1 MTYQTFYAKLG
12 LSEEATNDEIKAA
25 YRYLLRKWQPNW
37 DSDSPGVCMR
47 HIQELT
53 EAYKVLSDPLSR
65 YRHDKWIAAQK
76 LGCDERPTT
85 RRKQC
90 DLAGGRN
97 VLVDATHVS
106 SKPEYR
112 RLSERLKTH

>member
-1 MTYQTFYAKLG
+1 
-12 LSEEATNDEIKAA
+12 
-25 YRYLLRKWQPNW
+25 
-37 DSDSPGVCMR
+37 MR

-53 EAYKVLSDPLSR
+53 EAYKVLSDPRAR

-76 LGCDERPTT
+76 LGHDDRPTR

-90 DLAGGRN
+90 DLREESSMLKNASH
-97 VLVDATHVS
+97 VTSKVDYH
-106 SKPEYR
+106 